1 VFTGGTGVERKAE
14 GPGVAVLARARGV
27 LTRVSCR
34 GEGARELEVAKVFA
48 TLFNLVNNVR
58 PWPTE
63 GWEVAAVEVAFT
75 TEGLD
80 GISGMSTSRWRKRIC
95 GSRNGVVVI
104 HVRSNRTEVISG
116 ADYLG
121 E

>member
-1 VFTGGTGVERKAE
+1 VFICGISGKHEAE
-14 GPGVAVLARARGV
+14 GPGFLARARGV
-27 LTRVSCR
+27 LTRVSY
-34 GEGARELEVAKVFA
+34 GSEGARKLEVAKVLA
-48 TLFNLVNNVR
+48 TLCDLVNNVG
-58 PWPTE
+58 PWPTK
-63 GWEVAAVEVAFT
+63 GWEVAAVEVAFSA
-75 TEGLD
+75 EGLD

-116 ADYLG
+116 TDYLG

>member
-1 VFTGGTGVERKAE
+1 M
-14 GPGVAVLARARGV
+14 
-27 LTRVSCR
+27 LTRVSC
-34 GEGARELEVAKVFA
+34 GDEGTRELKVTKMFA
-48 TLFNLVNNVR
+48 TLFDLVNNVR

-63 GWEVAAVEVAFT
+63 GWEVAAVEVAFAA
-75 TEGLD
+75 EGLD
-80 GISGMSTSRWRKRIC
+80 GISGMPTSRWRKRIC